1 MARRSKRS
9 QAAEL
14 GEGDTRDSRALA
26 SKAHHTATT
35 RARAQI
41 IATQTTRTRTHQNI
55 LQQSNSTHMKRPLAT
70 LDSNYGP
77 QKPKR
82 SRITVEIVSR
92 HFSDG
97 TTPPKPLPVTKPRPA
112 ATTRRRGHSPPLA
125 PEIAPPASTASPRV
139 PAARPAQLKAATA
152 PKKNKEPNLTKHKE
166 KVINGIKHELD
177 RLQPSVA
184 DASQAPTQGRKLRS
198 QEAIRFK
205 SELAAYFPDYDEVI
219 GNDPKEQRM

>member
-1 MARRSKRS
+1 MARRSKRPLI
-9 QAAEL
+9 AL
-14 GEGDTRDSRALA
+14 GEGVQENSREG
-26 SKAHHTATT
+26 KAHTATT
-35 RARAQI
+35 STTRAQAQI

-55 LQQSNSTHMKRPLAT
+55 LTHSNSTHMKRPLAT

-92 HFSDG
+92 HFSNAN
-97 TTPPKPLPVTKPRPA
+97 TPPKPLPVARQRPA
-112 ATTRRRGHSPPLA
+112 VATKRGGHPPPSA
-125 PEIAPPASTASPRV
+125 PEIALPTPTISPRV
-139 PAARPAQLKAATA
+139 PAARQAQLTAATA
-152 PKKNKEPNLTKHKE
+152 PKEITEPTLTKHKE

-205 SELAAYFPDYDEVI
+205 SELSAYFPDYDEVI